1 MMKIPKRLPEELK
14 ALVELEEAFGRL
26 TLLAAVMRRR
36 KGSAHI
42 ELTYIDK
49 GCIFGDKLVTIDSV
63 LRYDKYKPYKCKV
76 VEEAQ
81 AHQRNFDVFR
91 KAVLAS

>member
-1 MMKIPKRLPEELK
+1 MKIPKRLPEGLK

-26 TLLAAVMRRR
+26 TLLSADMRRY

-42 ELTYIDK
+42 ELTYINK
-49 GCIFGDKLVTIDSV
+49 GSIFGDELVTIDSA
-63 LRYDKYKPYKCKV
+63 LHYNKYERRVK
-76 VEEAQ
+76 ESASS
-81 AHQRNFDVFR
+81 HQRRFDVFR

>member
-1 MMKIPKRLPEELK
+1 MKIPKRLPEELK
-14 ALVELEEAFGRL
+14 TLVELEEAFGRL

-49 GCIFGDKLVTIDSV
+49 GCIFGDKLVTIDSM
-63 LRYDKYKPYKCKV
+63 LHYNKYERRVK
-76 VEEAQ
+76 ENASS
-81 AHQRNFDVFR
+81 HQRSFDIFR

>member
-1 MMKIPKRLPEELK
+1 MRIPKRLPEGLK

-26 TLLAAVMRRR
+26 TLLSAEMRRYQ
-36 KGSAHI
+36 GAAHI

-49 GCIFGDKLVTIDSV
+49 DSFSGDALVTIDSA
-63 LRYDKYKPYKCKV
+63 LSYNKYERKV
-76 VEEAQ
+76 KEQAQ
-81 AHQRNFDVFR
+81 AHRRNINVFR

>member
-1 MMKIPKRLPEELK
+1 MKIPKRLPEGLK

-26 TLLAAVMRRR
+26 TLLSADMQRY

-63 LRYDKYKPYKCKV
+63 LHYNKYERRVK
-76 VEEAQ
+76 EDASS
-81 AHQRNFDVFR
+81 HQRNFDVFR

>member
-1 MMKIPKRLPEELK
+1 MMKIPKRLPEGLK

-26 TLLAAVMRRR
+26 TLLSADMRRY

-49 GCIFGDKLVTIDSV
+49 GCMFDDKLVTIDSM
-63 LRYDKYKPYKCKV
+63 LHYNKYERCVK
-76 VEEAQ
+76 ESASS
-81 AHQRNFDVFR
+81 HQRSFNVFR

>member
-1 MMKIPKRLPEELK
+1 MKIPKRLPEGLK

-26 TLLAAVMRRR
+26 TLLSAEMRRYQ
-36 KGSAHI
+36 GAAHI

-49 GCIFGDKLVTIDSV
+49 GCMFGDKLVTIDSM
-63 LRYDKYKPYKCKV
+63 LHYNKYERRVK
-76 VEEAQ
+76 ESASS
-81 AHQRNFDVFR
+81 HQRKFDVLR

>member
-1 MMKIPKRLPEELK
+1 MKIPKRLPEGMK

-26 TLLAAVMRRR
+26 TLLSAEMQRD
-36 KGSAHI
+36 KGSVHI

-49 GCIFGDKLVTIDSV
+49 GGIFDDKLVTIDSV
-63 LRYDKYKPYKCKV
+63 LLYNKYERCVKEYTSS
-76 VEEAQ
+76 
-81 AHQRNFDVFR
+81 HQRSFNVFR

>member
-1 MMKIPKRLPEELK
+1 MMKIPKRLPEGLK

-26 TLLAAVMRRR
+26 TLLSAEMRRYQ
-36 KGSAHI
+36 GSAHI

-49 GCIFGDKLVTIDSV
+49 DCMFGDKLVTIDST
-63 LRYDKYKPYKCKV
+63 LHYNKYERRVK
-76 VEEAQ
+76 ENASS
-81 AHQRNFDVFR
+81 HQRGFDVFR

>member
-1 MMKIPKRLPEELK
+1 MKIPKRLPEEMK

-49 GCIFGDKLVTIDSV
+49 GCIFGDKLVTIDSM
-63 LRYDKYKPYKCKV
+63 LHYNKYERRVK
-76 VEEAQ
+76 ENASS
-81 AHQRNFDVFR
+81 HQRSFNVFR

>member
-1 MMKIPKRLPEELK
+1 MKIPKRLPQDLK
-14 ALVELEEAFGRL
+14 TLVELEEAFGRL
-26 TLLAAVMRRR
+26 TLISADMRRY

-49 GCIFGDKLVTIDSV
+49 SCIFGDKLVTIDSM
-63 LRYDKYKPYKCKV
+63 LHYNKYERRIK
-76 VEEAQ
+76 ESASS
-81 AHQRNFDVFR
+81 HQRSFNVFR

>member
-1 MMKIPKRLPEELK
+1 MRIPKRLPEGLK

-26 TLLAAVMRRR
+26 TLLSADMRRYQ
-36 KGSAHI
+36 GAAHI

-49 GCIFGDKLVTIDSV
+49 GCMFGDKLVTIDSM
-63 LRYDKYKPYKCKV
+63 LHYNKYERRVK
-76 VEEAQ
+76 ESTSS
-81 AHQRNFDVFR
+81 HQRSFNVFR

>member
-1 MMKIPKRLPEELK
+1 MKIPKRLPEGMK

-26 TLLAAVMRRR
+26 TLLSADMRRY
-36 KGSAHI
+36 KGSARI

-49 GCIFGDKLVTIDSV
+49 DCIFGDKLVTIDSM
-63 LRYDKYKPYKCKV
+63 LQYNKYERRVK
-76 VEEAQ
+76 ENASS
-81 AHQRNFDVFR
+81 HQRNFDVFR

>member
-1 MMKIPKRLPEELK
+1 MRIPKRLPEGLK

-26 TLLAAVMRRR
+26 TLLSAEMHRYQGA
-36 KGSAHI
+36 AHI

-81 AHQRNFDVFR
+81 AHQRNFDVLR

>member
-26 TLLAAVMRRR
+26 TLLAAGMRRR
-36 KGSAHI
+36 KGAAYI

-49 GCIFGDKLVTIDSV
+49 GCIFGDKLVTIDSM
-63 LRYDKYKPYKCKV
+63 LHYNKYERRVK
-76 VEEAQ
+76 ENASS
-81 AHQRNFDVFR
+81 HQRSFGIFR

>member
-49 GCIFGDKLVTIDSV
+49 GCIFGDKLVTIDSM
-63 LRYDKYKPYKCKV
+63 LQYNKYERRVK
-76 VEEAQ
+76 ENAS
-81 AHQRNFDVFR
+81 AHQRNFDVLR
-91 KAVLAS
+91 KEVLAS

>member
-36 KGSAHI
+36 KGAAYI

-49 GCIFGDKLVTIDSV
+49 GCIFGDKLVTIDSM
-63 LRYDKYKPYKCKV
+63 LHYNKYERCVK
-76 VEEAQ
+76 ENASS
-81 AHQRNFDVFR
+81 HQRNFDVLR